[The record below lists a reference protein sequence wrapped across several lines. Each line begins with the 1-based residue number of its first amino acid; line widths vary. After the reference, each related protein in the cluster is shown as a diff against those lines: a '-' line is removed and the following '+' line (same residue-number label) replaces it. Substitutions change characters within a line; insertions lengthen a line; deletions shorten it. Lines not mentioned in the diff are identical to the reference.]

1 VNSASFSAAAR
12 VLSGIKLRQTLS
24 ATTNQPSGAMRI
36 ATSYIPH
43 ALSAVAV
50 MSISIHLVN
59 KRRTF
64 SDEEASARARIS
76 ILESIA
82 EQLRSERQ
90 PSSNGEEELER
101 LKRLV
106 RAPVVKESKD
116 ATAAGSKGISW
127 KDVVFGRKRPAGDEL
142 SHWEKKDLEK
152 GSVTIQVGSTK
163 HVTDFFRQFK

>member
-1 VNSASFSAAAR
+1 
-12 VLSGIKLRQTLS
+12 
-24 ATTNQPSGAMRI
+24 
-36 ATSYIPH
+36 
-43 ALSAVAV
+43 

-152 GSVTIQVGSTK
+152 VQVEVEK
-163 HVTDFFRQFK
+163 A

>member
-1 VNSASFSAAAR
+1 
-12 VLSGIKLRQTLS
+12 
-24 ATTNQPSGAMRI
+24 MRI

-64 SDEEASARARIS
+64 SDEEASTRARIS

-82 EQLRSERQ
+82 EQLRSEGQ
-90 PSSNGEEELER
+90 PSSNGGEELER

-106 RAPVVKESKD
+106 RAPAAKESKD

-152 GSVTIQVGSTK
+152 GSVTIQLGSTK
-163 HVTDFFRQFK
+163 RVTDFFRNQFK

>member
-1 VNSASFSAAAR
+1 
-12 VLSGIKLRQTLS
+12 
-24 ATTNQPSGAMRI
+24 MRI

-50 MSISIHLVN
+50 TSITIHLIN

-64 SDEEASARARIS
+64 DDEEASARARIS

-82 EQLRSERQ
+82 EQLRSER
-90 PSSNGEEELER
+90 PTGSNGEELER

-106 RAPVVKESKD
+106 RAPVAKESKD
-116 ATAAGSKGISW
+116 ATAAGSEGISW

-152 GSVTIQVGSTK
+152 GIVAIQGWFYKT
-163 HVTDFFRQFK
+163 FY